1 MIFKKK
7 VSLNLMISME
17 AFFVFSID
25 TGCALV
31 YYIVSALTY
40 NDIHGGEKME
50 FDDKLPIYIQIMNY
64 IKKKIVSGEI
74 NGGDKLPSVR
84 ELSSELKVNPNTV
97 QRTYQELERENLVF
111 TQRGMGTFVIEDT
124 EIIKNL
130 KKSMALDIVNNFI
143 SEMKELGFEYKEIVE
158 IILDNKKKTS

>member
-1 MIFKKK
+1 M
-7 VSLNLMISME
+7 
-17 AFFVFSID
+17 
-25 TGCALV
+25 

-40 NDIHGGEKME
+40 SNVYGGEKME

-74 NGGDKLPSVR
+74 NGGGKLPSVR

-111 TQRGMGTFVIEDT
+111 TQRGMGTFVIEDAQ
-124 EIIKNL
+124 IIKSL
-130 KKSMALDIVNNFI
+130 KNDMAVDIVNNFI

-158 IILDNKKKTS
+158 IILDNKKKEE